1 MTRAVEPGLREW
13 VERLAMVL
21 ERDGLPRMAGRIFG
35 WLLVCE
41 PPEQSMEELA
51 AAVQGSKA
59 SMSTMTRL
67 LVQADLIEK
76 VRLPGARR
84 DGFRIRVGQWRRLWE
99 SRMQLVEETVELT
112 ERGLALLA
120 RRAPA
125 SRGRLEELHHQY
137 RFMEEHLPA
146 LLERFDREHPAA
158 RAGRPAA
165 RRGRASG
172 RTSSSRPAARSRRP
186 EGNAWRS
193 SR

>member
-1 MTRAVEPGLREW
+1 MTRAAGPELREW
-13 VERLAMVL
+13 VERLSMIL
-21 ERDGLPRMAGRIFG
+21 ERDGLPRMAGRIYG

-67 LVQADLIEK
+67 LVRADLVEK
-76 VRLPGARR
+76 VHLPGARR
-84 DGFRIRVGQWRRLWE
+84 DVFRIRVGQWRRLWE
-99 SRMQLVEETVELT
+99 SRMQLLEETVVLT
-112 ERGLALLA
+112 ARGLALLA
-120 RRAPA
+120 GRPPG

-137 RFMEEHLPA
+137 RFMGEHLPG
-146 LLERFDREHPAA
+146 LLERFDRERAAAHAA
-158 RAGRPAA
+158 RPA
-165 RRGRASG
+165 RRGRAGRARSSG
-172 RTSSSRPAARSRRP
+172 SRPAARSRRP